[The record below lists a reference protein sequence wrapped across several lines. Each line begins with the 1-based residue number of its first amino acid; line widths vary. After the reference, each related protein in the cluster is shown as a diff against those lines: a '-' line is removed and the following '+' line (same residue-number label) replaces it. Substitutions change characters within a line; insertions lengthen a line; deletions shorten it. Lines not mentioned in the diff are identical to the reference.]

1 MRVLTSL
8 TALERGDD
16 KGAMSSVDGF
26 DARTY
31 FLETVHWFNAWPN
44 RAIEQFEEAGFIR
57 VRLQQVKPHP
67 VWELWMKYSGNILTS
82 AQAGRV
88 VRTVVEQAGRIP
100 RGGFSCSVDRRGI
113 IKAGFVL
120 EV

>member
-1 MRVLTSL
+1 
-8 TALERGDD
+8 
-16 KGAMSSVDGF
+16 MSKVEEF
-26 DARTY
+26 DARQY
-31 FLETVHWFNAWPN
+31 FLSTIRWCNQWPN
-44 RAIEQFEEAGFIR
+44 RAIRQFENAGFIR
-57 VRLQQVKPHP
+57 VRLERVKPHP
-67 VWELWMKYSGNILTS
+67 VWELWMKCSGDILTS
-82 AQAGRV
+82 TQAGRL

>member
-1 MRVLTSL
+1 MKPNAKAET
-8 TALERGDD
+8 
-16 KGAMSSVDGF
+16 F
-26 DARTY
+26 DAREY
-31 FLETVHWFNAWPN
+31 FLATARWFNTWPN
-44 RAIEQFEEAGFIR
+44 CAIEQLEEAGFTRIR
-57 VRLQQVKPHP
+57 LERIVPHP

-100 RGGFSCSVDRRGI
+100 RGGFSCSVDRRGV

>member
-1 MRVLTSL
+1 VKPN
-8 TALERGDD
+8 AKAE
-16 KGAMSSVDGF
+16 KF
-26 DARTY
+26 DARAY
-31 FLETVHWFNAWPN
+31 FFATARWFNAWPN
-44 RAIEQFEEAGFIR
+44 RAIAHFAEAGFIR
-57 VRLQQVKPHP
+57 VRLGQIKPHP
-67 VWELWMKYSGNILTS
+67 VWELWMKCPDNNLTS
-82 AQAGRV
+82 TQAGRV

>member
-1 MRVLTSL
+1 MKCSDNNLTS
-8 TALERGDD
+8 
-16 KGAMSSVDGF
+16 
-26 DARTY
+26 
-31 FLETVHWFNAWPN
+31 N
-44 RAIEQFEEAGFIR
+44 
-57 VRLQQVKPHP
+57 
-67 VWELWMKYSGNILTS
+67 
-82 AQAGRV
+82 QAGWM

>member
-1 MRVLTSL
+1 
-8 TALERGDD
+8 
-16 KGAMSSVDGF
+16 MSRAEQF
-26 DARTY
+26 DARAY
-31 FLETVHWFNAWPN
+31 FFDTVRWFSAWPN
-44 RAIEQFEEAGFIR
+44 CAIEQLEEAGFKAIR
-57 VRLQQVKPHP
+57 LERVEPHP

-88 VRTVVEQAGRIP
+88 VRTVVERAGRIP

-113 IKAGFVL
+113 VKAGFVL